1 MSWFFKGYIIAP
13 FLAGLWMITI
23 VISFSVIITFCT
35 GDSYKPEV
43 IQSFLIGVFSGSIL
57 IYLGNNVR
65 SWIIVILLVIILA
78 LNGYAS
84 ITLITEIEKNAGYLL
99 VNLVAIL
106 LLLFALTKTPI
117 MKAITN

>member
-1 MSWFFKGYIIAP
+1 MNWLYRGYIVAP

-23 VISFSVIITFCT
+23 VISFSVIMTFST

-57 IYLGNNVR
+57 IYLGNNIR
-65 SWIIVILLVIILA
+65 SWIIIILLVSILV

-84 ITLITEIEKNAGYLL
+84 ITIINETEKFVGYLL
-99 VNLVAIL
+99 VNVVAIL
-106 LLLFALTKTPI
+106 ILLLHLQKHSWVLSLV
-117 MKAITN
+117 